1 MSRAAGGVP
10 AVKHG
15 VRAAAFQRLVQQKV
29 FPELVEVLLLAVEGV
44 KALEGHLGEGAAV
57 KTDVNARHG
66 ARGPPVGSGVRE
78 SGGSG
83 GTRQVKQ
90 KHGIV
95 PHDDVTVQLP

>member
-57 KTDVNARHG
+57 KTDVNARSWG
-66 ARGPPVGSGVRE
+66 KGTAGGFWVWE
-78 SGGSG
+78 SGEVAALAKSS
-83 GTRQVKQ
+83 KNMA
-90 KHGIV
+90 
-95 PHDDVTVQLP
+95 LFS